1 MKKSKAFK
9 CEKKDCFYNDAEKCR
24 LKEQRSRFTKIS
36 PCDVCKFYPPSS
48 GDGKP
53 CSICPAAAID

>member
-9 CEKKDCFYNDAEKCR
+9 KTRREV
-24 LKEQRSRFTKIS
+24 KEQKSGFTKIS